1 MNRTLLQRHI
11 EQAQDDHVVAGR
23 QRIARQTE
31 IVARMSRDGRV
42 ADSARALLNT
52 FVEVQQT
59 QEADLGRLK
68 KKLGDLD

>member
-11 EQAQDDHVVAGR
+11 EQAQDHVVAGR

-31 IVARMSRDGRV
+31 IVARMSRGGRL
-42 ADSARALLNT
+42 ADSARALLDA

-59 QEADLGRLK
+59 HEADLERLK
-68 KKLGDLD
+68 KKLGELD